1 MQSLLRFALLF
12 FVASMMVVAFSSR
25 QIALAQVEDDVV
37 INEFTVNSNVGKEY
51 VELLVV
57 NPVGVNMQGWTL
69 SDVGTRAGATSGT
82 EGDVTLPAAA
92 YLANVPQGTHVVI
105 VFTTP
110 IGNANILPEDT
121 STVDGN
127 NRLVLIVGVTAG
139 LVTAGTIDNATADN
153 LQVYAG
159 TRAAGILIDQLQVG
173 NNASYIAG
181 ALWGDNNGAT
191 FGDNVNAPA
200 LSVPSNCAV
209 RFVPIAFT
217 LVGFQDNDTGVRYV
231 VDTNSYGT
239 PGRRNAGVS
248 SEVALGN
255 PAPFLLTADFDG
267 DKKADVSVWR
277 SDEKNWYVYQ
287 SSLANQLKT
296 VIDWGIGALGD
307 IAVPGDYDGDGKTDF
322 AVWRPSEGNW
332 YILKSTT
339 NLGTASGWGSP
350 TDKPVPGDYDGDGKT
365 DLAVFRPSEGNWY
378 IMNSSTNTMTI
389 RNFGASTDKLVQG
402 DYDGDGKT
410 DVAVYRPSEGN
421 WYVLNSLTNTVSARS
436 WGTAGDVL
444 VPADYNSDGL
454 ADIAVFRPSE
464 NNWYILRSGGG
475 VTIQNWGTSG
485 DTPVPADYD
494 GDGKADIAVYRPS
507 EGNWY
512 VINSSNSS
520 ITNSNLSGLVPVPNA
535 YLPQ

>member
-12 FVASMMVVAFSSR
+12 MIASMMVVAFSSR
-25 QIALAQVEDDVV
+25 QTALAQAEDDVI
-37 INEFTVNSNVGKEY
+37 INEFTVNSNVGREY
-51 VELLVV
+51 VELLVT
-57 NPVGVNMQGWTL
+57 NPSGVNMQNWTI
-69 SDVGTRAGATSGT
+69 SDTSTRAVAAGAT
-82 EGDVTLPAAA
+82 EGDITLPAAA

-105 VFTTP
+105 VLTTP
-110 IGNANILPEDT
+110 IVNANILAEDT

-127 NRLVLIVGVTAG
+127 NRLVLIVGVTTG
-139 LVTAGTIDNATADN
+139 ITTSGTMDNATADN
-153 LQVYAG
+153 IQVYAG
-159 TRAAGILIDQLQVG
+159 TRAAGTLIDEVLVG
-173 NNASYIAG
+173 TNTTSYIAG
-181 ALWGDNNGAT
+181 ATWGDNNGAT
-191 FGDNVNAPA
+191 TADNVNAGA
-200 LSVPSNCAV
+200 AVPSNCAV
-209 RFVPIAFT
+209 RFVPTANT
-217 LVGFQDNDTGVRYV
+217 LAGFQDNDTGVRFV
-231 VDTNSYGT
+231 VDANSYGT

-248 SEVALGN
+248 SETALGN

-277 SDEKNWYVYQ
+277 SDERNWYVYQ

-296 VIDWGIGALGD
+296 VIDWGSGALGD

-339 NLGTASGWGSP
+339 NLGTATGWGAP

-365 DLAVFRPSEGNWY
+365 DLAVFRSSEGNWY
-378 IMNSSTNTMTI
+378 ILNSSTSTMTI
-389 RNFGASTDKLVQG
+389 RNFGVSSDKLVQG

-410 DVAVYRPSEGN
+410 DVAVYRPAEGN

-436 WGTAGDVL
+436 WGAAGDML

-464 NNWYILRSGGG
+464 NNWYILKSGGG

-520 ITNSNLSGLVPVPNA
+520 ITNSNLPGLVPVPNA